1 MNKKDEKELTAVVA
15 QASSLMNQLRERSNY
30 WSGIGFQTIEKA
42 LSYPETASIS
52 YHDYRARYA
61 RQDIA
66 NRVIKSPVG
75 LTWKD
80 DPKVFST
87 VEGQEVFEKEWDT
100 LVSQVDLYT
109 NCSRADLLA
118 RIGRYSVLF
127 LGFNDTTDLRNEVR
141 QGSSLMYVTPIAEPN
156 VAIETW
162 EKNAERE
169 TYGTPLMYKLSI
181 ETEGG
186 DSTMRMVH
194 ASRVL
199 HIAENTV
206 ESRYTG
212 IPALQ
217 PIYNRLLGVE
227 KLAGGS
233 PEMYWRGAR
242 PGYAASSSGNVLATQ
257 EQIDQFKESI
267 SGFVNNLN
275 RWLYAEDLKIQSL
288 APQVVSPKEH
298 MDVQIQ
304 LISAATR
311 IPVRILVGS
320 ERGQLASDQDERA
333 WLSFIEERRDEVG
346 KKLFL
351 TPLIDRL
358 ISYGALSDPVE
369 YAILWDPLIVIS
381 EKDKAEIARLYSS
394 AIKQYD
400 DAVMIKDSIPPEIFM
415 KYILKLDE
423 QALTEAKALTDD
435 ALASE
440 GEIDE

>member
-1 MNKKDEKELTAVVA
+1 MEKKEDKELTEIVA
-15 QASSLMNQLRERSNY
+15 HASSLMNRLRDRSYY
-30 WSGIGFQTIEKA
+30 WNGIGFATIEKA
-42 LSYPETASIS
+42 LSYPETEAIT

-75 LTWKD
+75 MTWKD
-80 DPKVFST
+80 EPKVFST
-87 VEGQEVFEKEWDT
+87 VEGHEAFDKEWGV
-100 LVSQVDLYT
+100 LVAQVDLYT
-109 NCSRADLLA
+109 NFARADLLA
-118 RIGRYSVLF
+118 RLGKYSVLF
-127 LGFNDTTDLRNEVR
+127 MGFNDTLDLRNEVR
-141 QGSSLMYVTPIAEPN
+141 QGSSLMYVTPVSEPK
-156 VAIETW
+156 VTIQAW
-162 EKNAERE
+162 DKNTENK
-169 TYGTPLMYKLSI
+169 TYGTPIMYKLSI

-186 DSTMRMVH
+186 DSKTRLVH

-206 ESRYTG
+206 ESRYAG

-217 PIYNRLLGVE
+217 PIYNRLLGLE

-242 PGYAASSSGNVLATQ
+242 PGYAASSSGNVLATK
-257 EQIDQFKESI
+257 EQIDQFKEAV

-298 MDVQIQ
+298 VDVQIQ
-304 LISAATR
+304 LISSATR

-333 WLSFIEERRDEVG
+333 WLSFVEERRDEVA

-351 TPLIDRL
+351 KPLIDKL
-358 ISYGALSDPVE
+358 IGYGSLPDPVE
-369 YAILWDPLIVIS
+369 YAMLWDPLIVIS

-400 DAVMIKDSIPPEIFM
+400 DAVMIKDSIPPEIFL

-423 QALTEAKALTDD
+423 KALNEAKSITDD

-440 GEIDE
+440 GDDDD